1 MLDNNI
7 KISKQIVLSFNREDF
22 TLVTRF
28 YFPNLSSNYYSLL
41 IVSYFKHVPLID
53 ICRKKKIKNCLEQEN
68 YISLGSISLAVLLSI
83 EAFFWFPEIWCLY
96 TIWFIIIIVA
106 VGWYKLIEKVL
117 IPDFISISQ
126 TYCLI
131 LSLLR

>member
-41 IVSYFKHVPLID
+41 IVSYFKHVHTFFFVD
-53 ICRKKKIKNCLEQEN
+53 KKKIKNCLEQEN

-83 EAFFWFPEIWCLY
+83 EAFF
-96 TIWFIIIIVA
+96 
-106 VGWYKLIEKVL
+106 
-117 IPDFISISQ
+117 
-126 TYCLI
+126 
-131 LSLLR
+131 